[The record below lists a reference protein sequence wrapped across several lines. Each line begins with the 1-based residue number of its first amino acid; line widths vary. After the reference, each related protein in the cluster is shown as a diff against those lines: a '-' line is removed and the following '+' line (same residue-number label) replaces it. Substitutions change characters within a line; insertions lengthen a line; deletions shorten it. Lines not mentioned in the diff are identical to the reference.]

1 MDREPTLL
9 DDFLVSEA
17 DVVTFPVA
25 AALEDGETMGTP
37 AITCTYLQ
45 GTADANASARVA
57 TAHQVVSGDVLQLV
71 TGAQADT
78 WYLIKG
84 VFPLSSG
91 RVLVGRGIFKG
102 RA

>member
-9 DDFLVSEA
+9 DDFLVDEA
-17 DVVTFPVA
+17 DVITFPVA
-25 AALEDGETMGTP
+25 AALEPGETLGTL
-37 AITCTYLQ
+37 AITCSYLQ
-45 GTADANASARVA
+45 GKPDGNAAQRVS
-57 TAHQVVSGDVLQLV
+57 TPHQVVGGDVLQLV
-71 TGAQADT
+71 TGAQDET
-78 WYLIKG
+78 WYLIRG